1 MYFPERNRDAWKNYI
16 AAIFSE
22 ISFLSKRIFYF
33 AAMSFIEETL
43 FNEI

>member
-22 ISFLSKRIFYF
+22 ISFKANFLFCSDVFY
-33 AAMSFIEETL
+33 
-43 FNEI
+43 